1 MIHARNAGVPPAGSQ
16 ASSPALRLH
25 AITKHFGATIA
36 LDGVDLEVAPGEV
49 HALIGENGAGK
60 STLMNV
66 LSATVAPDSGSM
78 IVDGMP
84 YAPRGPADARSR
96 GVAHIHQELA
106 LCEHLSVAENIAMG
120 VEPSRG
126 GWLRR
131 DLMIERAATLL
142 AEFGRSEIKPS
153 IRVAS
158 LSLADRQVVEICRAL
173 ARDARILLMDEPTSS
188 LQRTDVERLFETVRR
203 LRDRGIAI
211 IYISHFL
218 EEVRE
223 IASRFTVLRDGRSV
237 GSGELIEVRD
247 EELISMMVGAQTR
260 VSVPHQAAQEP
271 QAGRNVTGVSLP
283 HRSVHEPQGGF
294 NVAQTLLSVQPS
306 VQPEVLLEVENLS
319 APPRLR
325 VASFL
330 LHRGQ
335 ILGIAGLVGSGRTD
349 LVRAL
354 FGLQPTT
361 GGVVRL
367 RGKELKTLADQI
379 RNGFGYLSE
388 DRKGEGLALQLPIA
402 DNVTMSR
409 FATCSRSGWIDRR
422 QQNAQTD
429 DVVTR
434 LRVKAPGPRGIVGKL
449 SGGNQQK
456 VALAR
461 LLHQDPDILL
471 LDEPARGIDIGSK
484 ADIYREIA
492 RLASEGKGI
501 VMVSSYLPELLSVC
515 DSIAVMTRGRLSS
528 VKPANEWTADSILQA
543 AIGAET

>member
-1 MIHARNAGVPPAGSQ
+1 
-16 ASSPALRLH
+16 
-25 AITKHFGATIA
+25 
-36 LDGVDLEVAPGEV
+36 
-49 HALIGENGAGK
+49 
-60 STLMNV
+60 
-66 LSATVAPDSGSM
+66 M
-78 IVDGMP
+78 IVDGTP
-84 YAPRGPADARSR
+84 YAPRGPADARGR

-106 LCEHLSVAENIAMG
+106 LCGHLSVAENIAMG

-131 DLMIERAATLL
+131 DLMNERAALLL
-142 AEFGRSEIKPS
+142 AEFGRSEINPAM
-153 IRVAS
+153 RVAS

-188 LQRTDVERLFETVRR
+188 LQRADVERLFETVRR

-223 IASRFTVLRDGRSV
+223 IASRFTVLRDGSSV
-237 GSGELIEVRD
+237 GSGELTEVRD
-247 EELISMMVGAQTR
+247 EELISMMVGGAQTR
-260 VSVPHQAAQEP
+260 VSVPHEL
-271 QAGRNVTGVSLP
+271 T
-283 HRSVHEPQGGF
+283 HEPRA
-294 NVAQTLLSVQPS
+294 NLK
-306 VQPEVLLEVENLS
+306 PEVLLEVENLS
-319 APPRLR
+319 ASPRLR
-325 VASFL
+325 VASFR

-335 ILGIAGLVGSGRTD
+335 ILGIAGLVGSGRSD

-354 FGLQPTT
+354 FGLQRAT

-367 RGKELKTLADQI
+367 RGQELKTLAHQI

-409 FATCSRSGWIDRR
+409 FATCSRGGWIDRR

-515 DSIAVMTRGRLSS
+515 DSIAVMTRGRLSPA
-528 VKPANEWTADSILQA
+528 KPASDWTADSILQA

>member
-1 MIHARNAGVPPAGSQ
+1 MWNAGVSPAGSQ

-25 AITKHFGATIA
+25 AITKHFGATIS

-66 LSATVAPDSGSM
+66 LSGTVAPDSGSM
-78 IVDGMP
+78 IVDERA
-84 YAPRGPADARSR
+84 YAPRGPADARGR

-106 LCEHLSVAENIAMG
+106 LCGHLSVAENIAMG

-126 GWLRR
+126 GWLQREV
-131 DLMIERAATLL
+131 MNERAATLL

-153 IRVAS
+153 SRVAG

-188 LQRTDVERLFETVRR
+188 LQRADVERLFETVRR

-223 IASRFTVLRDGRSV
+223 IASRFTVLRDGRSA
-237 GSGELIEVRD
+237 GSGELTDVSD
-247 EELISMMVGAQTR
+247 EELIWMMVGAQAGGAQTR
-260 VSVPHQAAQEP
+260 VSVPHQAA
-271 QAGRNVTGVSLP
+271 
-283 HRSVHEPQGGF
+283 HEPQGDRDVTRVPVPQEAMPEPQSRL

-306 VQPEVLLEVENLS
+306 VQAEVLLEVENLS

-325 VASFL
+325 VASFV
-330 LHRGQ
+330 LHRGE
-335 ILGIAGLVGSGRTD
+335 ILGIAGLVGSGRSD

-354 FGLQPTT
+354 FGLQRAT

-367 RGKELKTLADQI
+367 RGQELKTLAHQI
-379 RNGFGYLSE
+379 QNGFGYLSE

-409 FATCSRSGWIDRR
+409 FATCSRGGWIDRR

-456 VALAR
+456 VAMAR

-501 VMVSSYLPELLSVC
+501 VMVSSYLPELLTVC
-515 DSIAVMTRGRLSS
+515 DFIAVMTRGRLSPA
-528 VKPANEWTADSILQA
+528 KPASEWTADSILQA
-543 AIGAET
+543 AMV

>member
-1 MIHARNAGVPPAGSQ
+1 VTGTWSAGVPPAGSR

-36 LDGVDLEVAPGEV
+36 LDGVDLEVLPGEV
-49 HALIGENGAGK
+49 RALIGENGAGK

-66 LSATVAPDSGSM
+66 LSGAVAPDSGSM
-78 IVDGMP
+78 IVDGTP
-84 YAPRGPADARSR
+84 YAPRGPADARVR
-96 GVAHIHQELA
+96 GVAHVHQELA
-106 LCEHLSVAENIAMG
+106 SCGHLSVAENIAMG
-120 VEPSRG
+120 IEPSRC

-131 DLMIERAATLL
+131 DAMNERAAALL
-142 AEFGRSEIKPS
+142 AEFGRSEISPTM
-153 IRVAS
+153 RVAS

-188 LQRTDVERLFETVRR
+188 LQRADVERLFEAVRR

-237 GSGELIEVRD
+237 GSGELASVRD

-260 VSVPHQAAQEP
+260 VSVPHKP
-271 QAGRNVTGVSLP
+271 S
-283 HRSVHEPQGGF
+283 HEPEA
-294 NVAQTLLSVQPS
+294 NVAQTLLSVLPD

-325 VASFL
+325 VASFR

-335 ILGIAGLVGSGRTD
+335 ILGIAGLVGSGRSD
-349 LVRAL
+349 LVRTL
-354 FGLQPTT
+354 FGLQRAT
-361 GGVVRL
+361 GGAVRL
-367 RGKELKTLADQI
+367 RGQELKTRARIQ
-379 RNGFGYLSE
+379 NGFGYLSE

-409 FATCSRSGWIDRR
+409 FSTCSRGGWIDRR
-422 QQNAQTD
+422 KQNAQTN
-429 DVVTR
+429 DVAMR
-434 LRVKAPGPRGIVGKL
+434 LRIKAPGPRGIVGRL

-456 VALAR
+456 VAMAR

-501 VMVSSYLPELLSVC
+501 VMVSSYLPELLAVC
-515 DSIAVMTRGRLSS
+515 DSIAVMTRGRLSPVRPVS
-528 VKPANEWTADSILQA
+528 EWTAGSILQT
-543 AIGAET
+543 AIGAGT

>member
-1 MIHARNAGVPPAGSQ
+1 MRNAGVPPAGSQ
-16 ASSPALRLH
+16 ASSPALRLT
-25 AITKHFGATIA
+25 AIKKHFGATIA
-36 LDGVDLEVAPGEV
+36 LDGVNLEVRPGEV

-66 LSATVAPDSGSM
+66 LSGAVASDSGSM
-78 IVDGMP
+78 IVDVQP
-84 YAPRGPADARSR
+84 YAPRGPADARAV
-96 GVAHIHQELA
+96 GIAHIHQELA
-106 LCEHLSVAENIAMG
+106 LCAHLSVAENIAMG
-120 VEPSRG
+120 IEPSRG

-131 DLMIERAATLL
+131 DVMNERVATLL
-142 AEFGRSEIKPS
+142 AEFGRSEIDPAM
-153 IRVAS
+153 RVAS

-188 LQRTDVERLFETVRR
+188 LQRADVERLFETVRR

-237 GSGELIEVRD
+237 GSGELTSVRD

-260 VSVPHQAAQEP
+260 VSVSHQAA
-271 QAGRNVTGVSLP
+271 
-283 HRSVHEPQGGF
+283 HEPQGGLNVTRVPEPQEAMHEPQSRL
-294 NVAQTLLSVQPS
+294 NVAQTLLSVQR
-306 VQPEVLLEVENLS
+306 EVLLEVENLS

-325 VASFL
+325 VASFV

-335 ILGIAGLVGSGRTD
+335 ILGIAGLVGSGRSD
-349 LVRAL
+349 LIRTL
-354 FGLQPTT
+354 FGLQRASA
-361 GGVVRL
+361 GVVRL
-367 RGKELKTLADQI
+367 RGQELKTLARI

-409 FATCSRSGWIDRR
+409 FATCSRGGWIDRR
-422 QQNAQTD
+422 QQNAQTQN
-429 DVVTR
+429 VATR
-434 LRVKAPGPRGIVGKL
+434 VRIKAPGPRGIVGKL

-501 VMVSSYLPELLSVC
+501 VMVSSYLPELLAVC
-515 DSIAVMTRGRLSS
+515 DTIAVMTRGRLSPA
-528 VKPANEWTADSILQA
+528 KPASEWTADSILQV

>member
-1 MIHARNAGVPPAGSQ
+1 MSLT
-16 ASSPALRLH
+16 LRG
-25 AITKHFGATIA
+25 ITKHFGATIA

-66 LSATVAPDSGSM
+66 LSGAVAPDSGSM

-84 YAPRGPADARSR
+84 YAPRGPADARAV
-96 GVAHIHQELA
+96 GIAHIHQELA
-106 LCEHLSVAENIAMG
+106 LCAHLSVAENIVMG
-120 VEPSRG
+120 IEPSRG

-131 DLMIERAATLL
+131 DAMNERAAALL
-142 AEFGRSEIKPS
+142 AEFGRSEIDPEK
-153 IRVAS
+153 RVAS

-188 LQRTDVERLFETVRR
+188 LQRADVERLFETVRR

-223 IASRFTVLRDGRSV
+223 IASRFTVLRDGRTV
-237 GSGELIEVRD
+237 GTGELASVRD

-260 VSVPHQAAQEP
+260 VSAPHQTAQEP
-271 QAGRNVTGVSLP
+271 QGD
-283 HRSVHEPQGGF
+283 
-294 NVAQTLLSVQPS
+294 VQL
-306 VQPEVLLEVENLS
+306 EVLLEVENLS

-325 VASFL
+325 VASFK
-330 LHRGQ
+330 LHRGE
-335 ILGIAGLVGSGRTD
+335 ILGIAGLVGSGRSD

-354 FGLQPTT
+354 FGLQSSA
-361 GGVVRL
+361 GVVRV
-367 RGKELKTLADQI
+367 RGRALGNLHSARQI

-409 FATCSRSGWIDRR
+409 FATCSRAGWIDRGR
-422 QQNAQTD
+422 QNAQTN
-429 DVVTR
+429 DVVSR
-434 LRVKAPGPRGIVGKL
+434 LRIKAPGPRGIVGKL

-484 ADIYREIA
+484 ADIYREIR
-492 RLASEGKGI
+492 RLAGEGKGI
-501 VMVSSYLPELLSVC
+501 VMVSSYLPELFAVC
-515 DSIAVMTRGRLSS
+515 DTIAVMTRGHLSPA
-528 VKPANEWTADSILQA
+528 KPASEWTAEGILQA

>member
-1 MIHARNAGVPPAGSQ
+1 MSLT
-16 ASSPALRLH
+16 LRG
-25 AITKHFGATIA
+25 ITKHFGATIA
-36 LDGVDLEVAPGEV
+36 LDGVDLEVLPGEV

-66 LSATVAPDSGSM
+66 LSGAVAPDSGSM
-78 IVDGMP
+78 IVDGTP
-84 YAPRGPADARSR
+84 YAPRGPADARGR
-96 GVAHIHQELA
+96 GIAHIHQELA
-106 LCEHLSVAENIAMG
+106 LCAHLSVAENIVMG
-120 VEPSRG
+120 IEPSRG
-126 GWLRR
+126 GWLQR
-131 DLMIERAATLL
+131 DVVNERAATLL
-142 AEFGRSEIKPS
+142 AEFGRSEIKPAM
-153 IRVAS
+153 RVAN

-188 LQRTDVERLFETVRR
+188 LQRADVERLFETVRR

-237 GSGELIEVRD
+237 GSGALTDVRD

-260 VSVPHQAAQEP
+260 VSVPHQAAHEP
-271 QAGRNVTGVSLP
+271 QAGLNVTRVP
-283 HRSVHEPQGGF
+283 EPQEAMPEPRSRL
-294 NVAQTLLSVQPS
+294 NVAQTLLSVQS
-306 VQPEVLLEVENLS
+306 EVLLEVENLS

-325 VASFL
+325 VASFK
-330 LHRGQ
+330 LHRGE
-335 ILGIAGLVGSGRTD
+335 ILGIAGLVGSGRSD
-349 LVRAL
+349 LVRTL
-354 FGLQPTT
+354 FGLQRAT
-361 GGVVRL
+361 GGIVRL
-367 RGKELKTLADQI
+367 RGQELKTLARIQ
-379 RNGFGYLSE
+379 NGFGYLSE

-409 FATCSRSGWIDRR
+409 FSTCSRAGWIDRR
-422 QQNAQTD
+422 QQNAQTQ

-434 LRVKAPGPRGIVGKL
+434 LRIKAPGPRGIVGKL

-461 LLHQDPDILL
+461 LLHQDPDVLL

-492 RLASEGKGI
+492 RLASKGKGI

-515 DSIAVMTRGRLSS
+515 DTIAVMTRGRLSPA
-528 VKPANEWTADSILQA
+528 KPASEWSADTILKV